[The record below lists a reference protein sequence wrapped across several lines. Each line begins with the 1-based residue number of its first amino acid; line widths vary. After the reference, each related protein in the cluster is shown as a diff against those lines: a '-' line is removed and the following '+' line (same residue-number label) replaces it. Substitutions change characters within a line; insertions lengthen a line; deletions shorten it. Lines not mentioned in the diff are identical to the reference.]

1 MEESIKKITNGKH
14 ITEVKDIVIDS
25 TILPNS
31 RNGNTNDITITSE
44 IKALLEEFIHLEYL
58 SLSGIGLSS
67 LEYFPHLPRL
77 QRLNLSN
84 NAISKGLHHLEKA
97 ELHSLVYLDL
107 SFNGISK
114 LAELEHLSTM
124 EKLLHLNLA
133 GCPVTR
139 TPDYRLNVEC
149 ILPTLRSLDQYCATG
164 KEQPMVNLEISQE
177 ETRITASITPPSK
190 RSRTGPP
197 PQHGKL
203 YLATEFSG
211 IISSV
216 SSTLSNANYY
226 NAQTNI
232 ETIYVHDS
240 DDETFGDEEDPG
252 FDSDSERVY
261 GPANIV
267 VDSKS
272 AGPSAPSVASDTE
285 VVAASSE
292 ITQEEQDRVVRMLQ
306 GNDSD
311 DSEDDEE
318 YDPDG
323 NNSSRETED
332 EEEDEEHEH
341 AGEEEVEEDAEEEE
355 ETEAAE
361 EENEEEQEA
370 EQHSPKRRRE
380 STSSDGTHK
389 RRK

>member
-25 TILPNS
+25 TILPTS

-44 IKALLEEFIHLEYL
+44 IKALLEEFIHLEYS

-133 GCPVTR
+133 GCGVTR

-272 AGPSAPSVASDTE
+272 AGPSAPLASDTE